1 MSATAVTECQMDST
15 QPSHKAGMTAAHGST
30 YLFTARTIYSY
41 ASMYGTKQARPSRT
55 KAVPLSKDEGTVFDD
70 VTQTAGYAPAY
81 HGGRHDTGHIR
92 SGEDGQDSSQL
103 AVYV

>member
-1 MSATAVTECQMDST
+1 M
-15 QPSHKAGMTAAHGST
+15 
-30 YLFTARTIYSY
+30 
-41 ASMYGTKQARPSRT
+41 
-55 KAVPLSKDEGTVFDD
+55 PLSKDAGTVFDD